1 MKALASDIDGT
12 LVFDQQ
18 IKKQDKEAIENSS
31 LSKDVKKDKVR
42 SLKNQYKQ
50 EKEHLKNERD
60 AAIRSGVLVI
70 LRLSL
75 KADIVADSFQ
85 ISFCKFL
92 VKGERFKAR

>member
-12 LVFDQQ
+12 LVFNQQ

-42 SLKNQYKQ
+42 PLKNQYKQ

-60 AAIRSGVLVI
+60 AAIRSGVLE
-70 LRLSL
+70 
-75 KADIVADSFQ
+75 K
-85 ISFCKFL
+85 
-92 VKGERFKAR
+92 